1 MSQAA
6 PEAVLSQPAEISG
19 TDFKPPRDDLLQCF
33 AFIAKFHGDER
44 TLASW
49 RQGLPAGQVAA
60 SPQVVLD
67 AAEEAGFLATLVQR
81 ELSTVPDYLLPAIA
95 LLNDGRA
102 CVMQRR
108 VDSEHIEVVM
118 PEDAEAMLPVQ
129 LSAAE
134 LAQRSNGFF
143 MFVKPPVRRDERAGV
158 HLQTHPVSW
167 FWGTLW
173 RYRSYYSNVVIA
185 AILVNVLT
193 LAGTFFTMN
202 VYDRIVPN
210 QAYTTLWALALGTAL
225 AMTFEFAGRQLRSY
239 LVDVAGKKADLV
251 LGAMLFR
258 QTLDVRLEA
267 KPASSGAFASQLREF
282 ESLRDFAT
290 SATVAALT
298 DLPFV
303 FLFVAV
309 IAMIGGELAW
319 VPVITI
325 PFVVLIGWGI
335 QKPLA
340 RYMKENMRESSLK
353 HGLLIESIEGMETL
367 KATNSQGWMQKRWE
381 DFSALSAMTSMKSRL
396 LTAWATNLVSYVQQ
410 LVTVILVVW
419 GTYLI
424 GEGKLSMGALIGVV
438 ILAGRAVSPLAQ
450 VVGLAVRYQHAKA
463 SLDVLNGLMKQPTD
477 RDARQT
483 YLPRSRFDGALRL
496 ENTGFT
502 YPQQKLPALEG
513 LNLNIQ
519 PGERIAVLGRI
530 GSGKSTLM
538 RVLSGLYL
546 PTEGSVY
553 ADNID
558 LRQIDPAD
566 VHHNIGLVAQDCK
579 LFYGTLRENIMMSA
593 PFSSPEQFLHVAKL
607 TGLETLAAR
616 HPLGYEMQIGENGAG
631 LSGGQRQLVA
641 LARCLLA
648 RNPIVLMDEPTSSM
662 DGQTEAMFLAQM
674 QKEMAGRTLLIA
686 THRMSLLSLVNRVI
700 VLDNGKLIVDGPRDK
715 VMAAL
720 NAGQISVPN
729 TAATPG

>member
-1 MSQAA
+1 MQASA
-6 PEAVLSQPAEISG
+6 AISDQPAPDISG
-19 TDFKPPRDDLLQCF
+19 VNFVPPRDDLLECL
-33 AFIAKFHGDER
+33 AYVAKFHGDER

-49 RQGLPAGQVAA
+49 RQGLPAGQLGAT
-60 SPQVVLD
+60 PQVVLD
-67 AAEEAGFLATLVQR
+67 AAADAGFLATLVQR
-81 ELSTVPDYLLPAIA
+81 DLHEIPDYLLPVIVI
-95 LLNDGRA
+95 LHDQRA
-102 CVMQRR
+102 CVWQRR
-108 VDSEHIEVVM
+108 IDAETLEVLVA
-118 PEDAEAMLPVQ
+118 EDAEVMLPVRMTIEE
-129 LSAAE
+129 LSIKSTCYCI
-134 LAQRSNGFF
+134 L
-143 MFVKPPVRRDERAGV
+143 VKPPVRRDERAGI
-158 HLQTHPVSW
+158 HLATHPVSW

-173 RYRSYYSNVVIA
+173 QYRSYYTNVIAA

-202 VYDRIVPN
+202 VYDRVVPN
-210 QAYTTLWALALGTAL
+210 QAYVTLWALALGTAL

-258 QTLDVRLEA
+258 QTMDIRLEA

-282 ESLRDFAT
+282 ESLREFAT

-303 FLFVAV
+303 FLFLAV
-309 IAMIGGELAW
+309 IAMIGGQLAL
-319 VPVITI
+319 VPAIVIPLVI
-325 PFVVLIGWGI
+325 LIGWLI

-381 DFSALSAMTSMKSRL
+381 DFSALSAVSSMKSRL

-410 LVTVILVVW
+410 LDTVIIVVW
-419 GTYLI
+419 GTYMI
-424 GEGKLSMGALIGVV
+424 GEGHLSMGALIGAV
-438 ILAGRAVSPLAQ
+438 ILAGRAVSPLGQ

-477 RDARQT
+477 RDSKQT
-483 YLPRSRFDGALRL
+483 YLPRTRFEGGLRL
-496 ENTGFT
+496 ENMAFT
-502 YPQQKLPALEG
+502 YPHQKLPALSD
-513 LNLNIQ
+513 LNLTIQ
-519 PGERIAVLGRI
+519 AGDRIAILGRI
-530 GSGKSTLM
+530 GSGKSTLL

-546 PTEGSVY
+546 PTQGSVY

-566 VHHNIGLVAQDCK
+566 VHHNIGLVTQDCT
-579 LFYGTLRENIMMSA
+579 LFYGTLRENIMMAA
-593 PFSSPEQFLHVAKL
+593 PYSSPEQFLSVAKM
-607 TGLETLAAR
+607 TGLEMLAAR
-616 HPLGYEMQIGENGAG
+616 HPLGYEMQIGEGGAG
-631 LSGGQRQLVA
+631 LSGGQKQLVA

-648 RNPIVLMDEPTSSM
+648 KNPVVLMDEPTSAM
-662 DGQTEAMFLAQM
+662 DGQTEALFMAQM
-674 QKEMAGRTLLIA
+674 QQEMAGRTLVIA
-686 THRMSLLSLVNRVI
+686 THRMSLLALVNRVM

-715 VMAAL
+715 VIAAL
-720 NAGQISVPN
+720 NAGQLSVP
-729 TAATPG
+729 A

>member
-1 MSQAA
+1 MQASEPLENIPR
-6 PEAVLSQPAEISG
+6 PEVGNATFSA
-19 TDFKPPRDDLLQCF
+19 PRDDLLQCL
-33 AFIAKFHGDER
+33 AFITKFYGDER

-49 RQGLPAGQVAA
+49 RQGLPTGHLGS
-60 SPQVVLD
+60 SPQVVLT
-67 AAEEAGFLATLVQR
+67 AAEGAGFLATLVER
-81 ELSTVPDYLLPAIA
+81 ELADVPDYLFPVIV
-95 LLNDGRA
+95 LLNDERA
-102 CVMQRR
+102 CVLQRR
-108 VDSEHIEVVM
+108 VDATTVSVVM
-118 PEDAEAMLPVQ
+118 PEGTESMLPVQ
-129 LSAAE
+129 MALEDLLQQAA
-134 LAQRSNGFF
+134 GYFIF
-143 MFVKPPVRRDERAGV
+143 IKPPVRRDERAGV
-158 HLQTHPVSW
+158 HLATHPTSW

-173 RYRSYYSNVVIA
+173 HYRSYYSNVIIA

-202 VYDRIVPN
+202 VYDRVVPN
-210 QAYTTLWALALGTAL
+210 QAYVTLWALALGTAL
-225 AMTFEFAGRQLRSY
+225 AMTFEFAGRQLRSH
-239 LVDVAGKKADLV
+239 LVDLAGKKADLV

-258 QTLDVRLEA
+258 QALDIRLEI

-282 ESLRDFAT
+282 ESLREFAT
-290 SATVAALT
+290 STTVAALT

-309 IAMIGGELAW
+309 IAMIGGVLAW
-319 VPVITI
+319 VPVIII
-325 PFVVLIGWGI
+325 PIVVLIGWAI

-396 LTAWATNLVSYVQQ
+396 LTAWATNSVSYVQQ
-410 LVTVILVVW
+410 LDTVILVVW

-438 ILAGRAVSPLAQ
+438 ILAGRAVGPLAQ

-463 SLDVLNGLMKQPTD
+463 SLEVLNRLMTMPTD
-477 RDARQT
+477 RNPKQN
-483 YLPRSRFDGALRL
+483 YLPRNRFYGSLRL
-496 ENTGFT
+496 ENAGFT
-502 YPQQKLPALEG
+502 YPLQKLPALQE
-513 LNLNIQ
+513 LNFEIV
-519 PGERIAVLGRI
+519 PGDRVAVIGRI

-538 RVLSGLYL
+538 RLLSGLYL
-546 PTEGSVY
+546 PTQGSVY

-566 VHHNIGLVAQDCK
+566 VHHNIGLVTQDCK
-579 LFYGTLRENIMMSA
+579 LFYGTLRENVMMASPYA
-593 PFSSPEQFLHVAKL
+593 SPEQFLYAAKISGIEL
-607 TGLETLAAR
+607 IAAR
-616 HPLGYEMQIGENGAG
+616 HPLGFEMQIGEGGDG

-648 RNPIVLMDEPTSSM
+648 KNPIVLMDEPTSAM
-662 DGQTEAMFLAQM
+662 DGQTEAQFMEQLH
-674 QKEMAGRTLLIA
+674 KEMAGRTLIIA
-686 THRMSLLSLVNRVI
+686 THRMSLLALVNRVML
-700 VLDNGKLIVDGPRDK
+700 LDNGKLIVDGPRDQ

-720 NAGQISVPN
+720 NSGQISVPN
-729 TAATPG
+729 TAAVPG

>member
-1 MSQAA
+1 MQASVA
-6 PEAVLSQPAEISG
+6 VENQQIPEVDGA
-19 TDFKPPRDDLLQCF
+19 DFEPPRDDLLQCL
-33 AFIAKFHGDER
+33 AFVAKFYGDER

-49 RQGLPAGQVAA
+49 RQGLPAGQVGA
-60 SPQVVLD
+60 SAQVVLD
-67 AAEEAGFLATLVQR
+67 AAEEAGFLARLVQR
-81 ELSTVPDYLLPAIA
+81 ELKDVPEYLLPVIV
-95 LLNDGRA
+95 LLNGERA
-102 CVMQRR
+102 CVWQRQIDIET
-108 VDSEHIEVVM
+108 VEVVM
-118 PEDAEAMLPVQ
+118 PEGSEAMLPVQ
-129 LSAAE
+129 MPFNE
-134 LAQRSNGFF
+134 LVVQATGYCI
-143 MFVKPPVRRDERAGV
+143 FVKPPVRRDERAGI
-158 HLQTHPVSW
+158 HLATHPVSW

-173 RYRSYYSNVVIA
+173 RYRSYYTNVVAA

-202 VYDRIVPN
+202 VYDRVVPN

-258 QTLDVRLEA
+258 QTLDIRLEA

-309 IAMIGGELAW
+309 IAMIGGVLAW
-319 VPVITI
+319 VPVIII
-325 PFVVLIGWGI
+325 PFVILIGWLI

-419 GTYLI
+419 GAYLI

-450 VVGLAVRYQHAKA
+450 VVGLAVRYQHANA

-477 RDARQT
+477 RDAKQT
-483 YLPRSRFDGALRL
+483 YLPRSRFGGGLRL
-496 ENTGFT
+496 ENLSFT
-502 YPQQKLPALEG
+502 YPQQKLPALDG
-513 LNLNIQ
+513 LNLNLQ
-519 PGERIAVLGRI
+519 PGDKVAVLGRI
-530 GSGKSTLM
+530 GSGKSTLL
-538 RVLSGLYL
+538 RVLNGLYL
-546 PTEGSVY
+546 PTQGSVY

-566 VHHNIGLVAQDCK
+566 VHHNIGLVSQDCK
-579 LFYGTLRENIMMSA
+579 LFYGTLRENVMMAA
-593 PFSSPEQFLHVAKL
+593 PYSSPEQFLEVAQIS
-607 TGLETLAAR
+607 GIEMLAAR
-616 HPLGYEMQIGENGAG
+616 HPLGYEMQIGEGGAG

-648 RNPIVLMDEPTSSM
+648 KNAIVLMDEPTSAM
-662 DGQTEAMFLAQM
+662 DGQSEAFFMAQM
-674 QKEMAGRTLLIA
+674 QKELAGRTLIIA
-686 THRMSLLSLVNRVI
+686 THRLSLLALVNRVI
-700 VLDNGKLIVDGPRDK
+700 VLDNGKLVVDGPRDK

-720 NAGQISVPN
+720 NAGQVSVPN
-729 TAATPG
+729 TAMPPA

>member
-1 MSQAA
+1 MQAETTLQDA
-6 PEAVLSQPAEISG
+6 TTPPSSEASFA
-19 TDFKPPRDDLLQCF
+19 PPRDDLLQCF
-33 AFIAKFHGDER
+33 AYVAKHFGDER

-49 RQGLPAGQVAA
+49 RQGLPAGQIGAT
-60 SPQVVLD
+60 PLVVLG
-67 AAEEAGFLATLVQR
+67 AAEQAGFLATLVQR
-81 ELSTVPDYLLPAIA
+81 DLDDIPEYLFPVV
-95 LLNDGRA
+95 LLLHEDRA
-102 CVMQRR
+102 CVLLRR
-108 VDSEHIEVVM
+108 LDAATVEVAM
-118 PEDAEAMLPVQ
+118 PEDTESMFPVALP
-129 LSAAE
+129 LAE
-134 LAQRSNGFF
+134 LTSRFSNYCIL
-143 MFVKPPVRRDERAGV
+143 VKPPVRRDERAGV
-158 HLQTHPVSW
+158 HLATHPVSW
-167 FWGTLW
+167 FWSTLW
-173 RYRSYYSNVVIA
+173 QYRSYYSNVIIA

-202 VYDRIVPN
+202 VYDRVVPN
-210 QAYTTLWALALGTAL
+210 QAYVTLWALAIGTAL

-258 QTLDVRLEA
+258 QAMDVRLEA

-282 ESLRDFAT
+282 ESLREFAT

-319 VPVITI
+319 VPAIII
-325 PFVVLIGWGI
+325 PLVVLIGWAI

-381 DFSALSAMTSMKSRL
+381 DFSALSAMSSMKSRL

-410 LVTVILVVW
+410 LDTVILVVW
-419 GTYLI
+419 GAYLI

-463 SLDVLNGLMKQPTD
+463 SLEVLNGLMKQPTD
-477 RDARQT
+477 RDAKQT
-483 YLPRSRFDGALRL
+483 YLPRARFEGALRV
-496 ENTGFT
+496 ENIAFT
-502 YPQQKLPALEG
+502 YPQQKLPALSE
-513 LNLNIQ
+513 LNFAIP
-519 PGERIAVLGRI
+519 PGDRIAVLGRI
-530 GSGKSTLM
+530 GSGKSTLL
-538 RVLSGLYL
+538 RVVSGLYL
-546 PTEGSVY
+546 PTQGSVY
-553 ADNID
+553 ADNLD

-566 VHHNIGLVAQDCK
+566 VHHNIGLVTQDCT
-579 LFYGTLRENIMMSA
+579 LFYGTLRENIMMAAPYSSA
-593 PFSSPEQFLHVAKL
+593 EQFLHVAKI
-607 TGLETLAAR
+607 TGIEQLAAR
-616 HPLGYEMQIGENGAG
+616 HPQGYEMQIGEGGAG

-648 RNPIVLMDEPTSSM
+648 KNPIVLMDEPTSSM
-662 DGQTEAMFLAQM
+662 DGQTEAFFMAQM
-674 QKEMAGRTLLIA
+674 QNEMLGRTLVIA
-686 THRMSLLSLVNRVI
+686 THRMSLLSLVNRVM
-700 VLDNGKLIVDGPRDK
+700 VLDNGKLVIDGPRDK

-720 NAGQISVPN
+720 NSGKISVPN
-729 TAATPG
+729 TPAVPGA